1 MLRYTVLRLLIF
13 FGCLLF
19 FWLVG
24 LRNDQILLLL
34 VSAATSVLLSFFL
47 LRSQRDRFSA
57 QIADRLEKR
66 QEAKRQAHGGR
77 RPGLRRGRRGR
88 RAGPPPRP
96 LTPRFPASN
105 PMYCQFP
112 GCASRRN
119 SRQRQVGSRRDAEVA
134 GEPRQLSRTP
144 VEFG

>member
-47 LRSQRDRFSA
+47 LRSQRDRFSE
-57 QIADRLEKR
+57 QIQARMEKR
-66 QEAKRQAHGGR
+66 QEAKRLAQGAVD
-77 RPGLRRGRRGR
+77 PDSDE
-88 RAGPPPRP
+88 A
-96 LTPRFPASN
+96 AE
-105 PMYCQFP
+105 
-112 GCASRRN
+112 
-119 SRQRQVGSRRDAEVA
+119 DAELDQR
-134 GEPRQLSRTP
+134 PDR
-144 VEFG
+144 

>member
-66 QEAKRQAHGGR
+66 QEAKRQA
-77 RPGLRRGRRGR
+77 LEA
-88 RAGPPPRP
+88 RA
-96 LTPRFPASN
+96 LDTDEA
-105 PMYCQFP
+105 
-112 GCASRRN
+112 AE
-119 SRQRQVGSRRDAEVA
+119 DAELDHR
-134 GEPRQLSRTP
+134 PDR
-144 VEFG
+144 

>member
-66 QEAKRQAHGGR
+66 QEAKRQAIEAGDLDSDEAAEDAE
-77 RPGLRRGRRGR
+77 LR
-88 RAGPPPRP
+88 PPPRP
-96 LTPRFPASN
+96 LKPPLPDARCLPVSGPASN
-105 PMYCQFP
+105 
-112 GCASRRN
+112 
-119 SRQRQVGSRRDAEVA
+119 RQHLQR
-134 GEPRQLSRTP
+134 LTTT
-144 VEFG
+144 

>member
-66 QEAKRQAHGGR
+66 QEAKRQA
-77 RPGLRRGRRGR
+77 LE
-88 RAGPPPRP
+88 AGDPDSDE
-96 LTPRFPASN
+96 A
-105 PMYCQFP
+105 
-112 GCASRRN
+112 AE
-119 SRQRQVGSRRDAEVA
+119 DAEIDHR
-134 GEPRQLSRTP
+134 PDH
-144 VEFG
+144 

>member
-24 LRNDQILLLL
+24 LRTDQILLLL

-66 QEAKRQAHGGR
+66 QEAKRQA
-77 RPGLRRGRRGR
+77 LEA
-88 RAGPPPRP
+88 RA
-96 LTPRFPASN
+96 LDTDEA
-105 PMYCQFP
+105 
-112 GCASRRN
+112 AE
-119 SRQRQVGSRRDAEVA
+119 DAELDHR
-134 GEPRQLSRTP
+134 PDR
-144 VEFG
+144 